1 MKLCVFLIS
10 YFMQGWAEDVAG
22 MAYALRSLPEGAPCL
37 PQVRASSGVSAPMGK
52 GGGGA
57 RRGGWGLC
65 STFGGPP
72 EVSITESKTS
82 CHECHFLIS

>member
-37 PQVRASSGVSAPMGK
+37 PQVRASSGVSAPMGE
-52 GGGGA
+52 GGGA
-57 RRGGWGLC
+57 RWGRGGD
-65 STFGGPP
+65 FAPP
-72 EVSITESKTS
+72 LVVPRRTLSQNPNLHVLSV
-82 CHECHFLIS
+82 HFLRS

>member
-37 PQVRASSGVSAPMGK
+37 PQVRASSGVSAPVGE
-52 GGGGA
+52 GG
-57 RRGGWGLC
+57 RGPLREGWGLC
-65 STFGGPP
+65 STCGGPQ
-72 EVSITESKTS
+72 EDFSTESKTS
-82 CHECHFLIS
+82 RPGCSLS

>member
-37 PQVRASSGVSAPMGK
+37 PQVRASSGVSAPWG
-52 GGGGA
+52 
-57 RRGGWGLC
+57 RRVEGMAGEGWGLC
-65 STFGGPP
+65 STFGGPWGD
-72 EVSITESKTS
+72 SATESKTS
-82 CHECHFLIS
+82 CHECHLLRS

>member
-37 PQVRASSGVSAPMGK
+37 PQVRASSGLPVPMGK
-52 GGGGA
+52 GGAGPGGE
-57 RRGGWGLC
+57 GGDSVHLRWSPGELC
-65 STFGGPP
+65 HRIRNL
-72 EVSITESKTS
+72 V
-82 CHECHFLIS
+82 L

>member
-37 PQVRASSGVSAPMGK
+37 PQVRASSGVSAPMGRGMEGP
-52 GGGGA
+52 GGGGV
-57 RRGGWGLC
+57 GTLLHFWWSPGELC
-65 STFGGPP
+65 HR
-72 EVSITESKTS
+72 IQN
-82 CHECHFLIS
+82 FLSSMSFS